1 MHRGLEDAEIGKHR
15 LMAIGDVAWEPG
27 SGPSWCPSRHRRHTV
42 AACGS
47 VVAPANVGTTV
58 EAAYSLKRSGKHVC
72 VVVDTT
78 CAVVSVAASDAAR
91 G

>member
-1 MHRGLEDAEIGKHR
+1 
-15 LMAIGDVAWEPG
+15 MAVGDVVWAQS
-27 SGPSWCPSRHRRHTV
+27 SGPCRCLSRHRRHTV